1 MPYEQPLDFVQNC
14 MTVSHIRQ
22 PVMHLAPIRVGSR
35 CSIKE
40 IARSILL
47 QVE

>member
-1 MPYEQPLDFVQNC
+1 
-14 MTVSHIRQ
+14 
-22 PVMHLAPIRVGSR
+22 MHLAPLQDDGR

-47 QVE
+47 HDESQVE

>member
-14 MTVSHIRQ
+14 MKVSHIRQ
-22 PVMHLAPIRVGSR
+22 PVMHSAPIRVGVR
-35 CSIKE
+35 YSIRE